1 MHVMQLR
8 RQKWV
13 GAAFIGPAVLAALAL
28 WGASGCTQPC
38 KGMSCGQGDAGH
50 GTHDGGLADGDTA
63 DAGADD
69 TGAPDGGELDGGN
82 VDGGELDG
90 RDIDGGDLFG
100 PCSAVAHDPV
110 LGTARLASGFR
121 LVGSVELAQAWA
133 TGVVPGA
140 RGPEVFAIS
149 SAGHVHAL
157 GAWPALD
164 APADANR
171 IYDEL
176 VPADRARQLISTLGP
191 EGSALTC
198 WPVTARR
205 RPETSMTSGWRC
217 STPPH
222 LTPACSTWTR
232 RGTSRSARWG
242 RTSWWARAASARS
255 PPPAASTH

>member
-8 RQKWV
+8 RQKRV
-13 GAAFIGPAVLAALAL
+13 GAAVVGPAVLAALAL

-38 KGMSCGQGDAGH
+38 KGMSCGPGDAGH
-50 GTHDGGLADGDTA
+50 DAHDGGLADGDTG
-63 DAGADD
+63 DAAGDS
-69 TGAPDGGELDGGN
+69 GAPDGGDLDGG
-82 VDGGELDG
+82 DIDG

-149 SAGHVHAL
+149 SAGQVHAL

-164 APADANR
+164 APADGNR
-171 IYDEL
+171 VYDAL
-176 VPADRARQLISTLGP
+176 VPADRARQLIGTLGP
-191 EGSALTC
+191 AGSGSHLLAGYR
-198 WPVTARR
+198 TA
-205 RPETSMTSGWRC
+205 T
-217 STPPH
+217 
-222 LTPACSTWTR
+222 
-232 RGTSRSARWG
+232 
-242 RTSWWARAASARS
+242 AASFHDERVALFNT
-255 PPPAASTH
+255 AAPDAGVLHLDAPGLES